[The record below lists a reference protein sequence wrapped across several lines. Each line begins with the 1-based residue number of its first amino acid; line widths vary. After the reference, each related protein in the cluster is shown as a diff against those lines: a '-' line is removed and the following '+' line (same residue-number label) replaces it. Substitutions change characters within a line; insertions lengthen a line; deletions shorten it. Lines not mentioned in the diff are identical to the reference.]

1 MKTNNAILPKLDI
14 ALSFIIRPLDWQLSY
29 EIQREF
35 GLAVFIR
42 FGPFWLGCSFLA
54 RPRRYPSLGQSFDR
68 NSNGQ

>member
-1 MKTNNAILPKLDI
+1 MKSALAQLPPLDI
-14 ALSFIIRPLDWQLSY
+14 ALSIVLRPFDWQLSY